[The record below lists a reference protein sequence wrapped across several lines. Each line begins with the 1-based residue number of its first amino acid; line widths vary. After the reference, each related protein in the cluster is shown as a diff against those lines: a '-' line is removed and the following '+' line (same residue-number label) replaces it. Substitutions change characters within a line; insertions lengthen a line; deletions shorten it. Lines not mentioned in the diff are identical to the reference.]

1 MITIVE
7 IIAQLE
13 DPLINWGA
21 ERTIEVTVWILGF
34 AIAAI
39 VGLLNRKLEHAIVIA
54 IISSMITIA
63 FFVIR

>member
-1 MITIVE
+1 MITVIK

-34 AIAAI
+34 AIAGI
-39 VGLLNRKLEHAIVIA
+39 IGLLNRKLEHAIAIA
-54 IISSMITIA
+54 IISSMITVA